1 MNKLFENSKS
11 LSFDI
16 ATNENNND
24 KYPYRSNNQGYEPH
38 NRYINIDKL
47 LSILPDI
54 EINNCINNSIIKKGD
69 IRDLYNN
76 LQNNNNILNIFK
88 KNKNNEQNDTCK
100 LEKNIN
106 KHYMYTVY
114 NHNEKNIAHIKIN
127 KDNKDNEKNILIV
140 FNKEFSDNIIKTR
153 KSDYDYYDKYADEL
167 NPPHPFNE
175 Y

>member
-1 MNKLFENSKS
+1 LKELFENSKS

-16 ATNENNND
+16 ATNEDNDD

-47 LSILPDI
+47 LSILPNDI
-54 EINNCINNSIIKKGD
+54 IINNCINDNTIKKSN
-69 IRDLYNN
+69 IRELYNN
-76 LQNNNNILNIFK
+76 LQNNNNILNKIF
-88 KNKNNEQNDTCK
+88 NKNDTCK

-106 KHYMYTVY
+106 KHYKYTVY

-153 KSDYDYYDKYADEL
+153 ISKYDDDYYKYADEL